1 MYVVTVLFTL
11 KPEHAAAF
19 LQAVI
24 HNAETSLANEPGCR
38 QFDVCVVDKQPNEIF
53 LYELYDSKGAFDKH
67 LGAEHFLKFNAQT
80 ATWVNTKAV
89 HTFVRVSP
97 RG

>member
-11 KPEHAAAF
+11 KPEHSAAF

-38 QFDVCVVDKQPNEIF
+38 QFDVCVLDKQPDEIF
-53 LYELYDSKGAFDKH
+53 LYELYDSKDAFDVH
-67 LGAEHFLKFNAQT
+67 LGAEHFLKFSAQT
-80 ATWVNTKAV
+80 AAWVKAKTV

-97 RG
+97 RD